1 MRFISGIRLAMLA
14 LAVAAGCG
22 EQKSVPKTDL
32 TEEEKKQLEE
42 LNEQRLD
49 EWGQKQK

>member
-1 MRFISGIRLAMLA
+1 MRFISEMRLGLLA
-14 LAVAAGCG
+14 LLLVAGCG
-22 EQKSVPKTDL
+22 EEKSVPKTDL

-49 EWGQKQK
+49 EWGQKVK

>member
-1 MRFISGIRLAMLA
+1 MRFISGMRLAVLA
-14 LAVAAGCG
+14 LVLAAGCG
-22 EQKSVPKTDL
+22 EEKSVPKTDL

-49 EWGQKQK
+49 EWGQKK